1 MLVVHFRIP
10 QSFCSPGHPMPAV
23 AKTPRRRSPVV
34 SRHYG
39 GVSPEE
45 RRQQRRAKL
54 MAAGLQVFGT
64 RGAQRSTIRDICVEA
79 GLTER
84 YFYESF
90 KSLGE
95 LFDAVYT
102 QVNDELMHAVM
113 AAVSRMQPE
122 AMPLI
127 ETGLTVFFSTMRDDP
142 RRAQILLID
151 GNSGTYAQQRKAGEA
166 ARGYSKL
173 MLDFATV
180 LYPGAKEQGLDTD
193 ILVTGLT
200 GMTIHIATSWYR
212 DGFKTPLE
220 TVLHNN
226 LFAYRSITDWVQKAS
241 GAGDPSGRKPAA
253 KKAAGRS

>member
-1 MLVVHFRIP
+1 
-10 QSFCSPGHPMPAV
+10 MPAA

-54 MAAGLQVFGT
+54 LAAGLQVFGT

-95 LFDAVYT
+95 LFDAVYA
-102 QVNDELMHAVM
+102 QVNDELMHAVV
-113 AAVSRMQPE
+113 AAVSKIPPQ

-142 RRAQILLID
+142 RRAQVLLID
-151 GNSGTYAQQRKAGEA
+151 GNSGTYAQLRKAGEA

-180 LYPGAKEQGLDTD
+180 LYPGAKEQGLDVD

-212 DGFKTPLE
+212 DGFRTPLE

-226 LFAYRSITDWVQKAS
+226 LFAYRSINEWVQQA
-241 GAGDPSGRKPAA
+241 GAGSVESGRPAA
-253 KKAAGRS
+253 AGPGGGRN